1 MMPVPATIRFSFL
14 TLLLT
19 SCGEGL
25 LDVSWGFK
33 MLPQRKL
40 QCPFGED
47 AVCIRRSS
55 SEEKTRVV
63 VTDGVGGFRENH
75 GVSAGPFARELANS
89 LAHGKS
95 NVRSDLACSLQE
107 LAVRGLVGAAT
118 LACLDISEFK
128 GNTIMEVTTLGDCEV
143 AVFRPT
149 FFSGGKLS
157 ASPGESTKEGVR
169 WLPVFKSGRG
179 IYSSNGAPQQVM
191 ISTKRIVASG
201 YERELRT
208 STFKLQQQ
216 DCLLLGSDG
225 LFSNLQELEIL
236 AHVSLAAAAGKGN
249 AARLAANLA
258 KAAKKNFYHAD
269 DISAVAGIVAG

>member
-1 MMPVPATIRFSFL
+1 MPVPAAIRFSFL

-47 AVCIRRSS
+47 AVCIRRPR
-55 SEEKTRVV
+55 SEEKLRVV

-75 GVSAGPFARELANS
+75 GVSAGPFARELANFS
-89 LAHGKS
+89 PEKR
-95 NVRSDLACSLQE
+95 VRSDLAFSLQE

-128 GNTIMEVTTLGDCEV
+128 GNTIMEVTTSDCEV

-149 FFSGGKLS
+149 LFSGG
-157 ASPGESTKEGVR
+157 
-169 WLPVFKSGRG
+169 
-179 IYSSNGAPQQVM
+179 N
-191 ISTKRIVASG
+191 
-201 YERELRT
+201 
-208 STFKLQQQ
+208 
-216 DCLLLGSDG
+216 
-225 LFSNLQELEIL
+225 
-236 AHVSLAAAAGKGN
+236 
-249 AARLAANLA
+249 
-258 KAAKKNFYHAD
+258 
-269 DISAVAGIVAG
+269 